1 LSESEN
7 NKDFSLNERSLF
19 EKEKVLG
26 SNPIPRTMFLVE
38 PSSMSVEKIFWGQT
52 ELELVVVWALFLV
65 LLVFLVLFSVY
76 LYVV

>member
-1 LSESEN
+1 
-7 NKDFSLNERSLF
+7 
-19 EKEKVLG
+19 
-26 SNPIPRTMFLVE
+26 MFLVE

-65 LLVFLVLFSVY
+65 LLVFLVLFGVY